1 MSSPNPDLLDEPF
14 WTIFNAIDWIRCR
27 SRHEFGKIKD
37 DTEFRAAVKYGPPEL
52 NPWKALTPLLHALQL
67 GHTQGVKDKQ
77 LLPPEYWADIN
88 LITLRNERKVSLPSA
103 RVLELWPPRA
113 AVQALGP
120 LPQADAP
127 AIAEPA
133 VEATPHVVEQATL
146 IHAPDASPAT
156 KKRRKRMKPKRDTIL
171 QGLFDVYPNGHH
183 PSITPSEARN
193 KVTPWLEEN
202 HPGFVP
208 KTEQGLPID
217 TVRLALKEFQA
228 LSKKV

>member
-1 MSSPNPDLLDEPF
+1 MSSPNPDLFEEPF
-14 WTIFNAIDWIRCR
+14 WTIFNAIDWIRCC

-67 GHTQGVKDKQ
+67 GHIQGIKDKR

-103 RVLELWPPRA
+103 RVLVLWPPRA

-120 LPQADAP
+120 LPQADAS
-127 AIAEPA
+127 AITEPA
-133 VEATPHVVEQATL
+133 AEATPDVVEQATL
-146 IHAPDASPAT
+146 IHAHDASPAT
-156 KKRRKRMKPKRDTIL
+156 KKRRNRRKHKRDTIL
-171 QGLFDVYPNGHH
+171 QGLFAVYPNGYH
-183 PSITPSEARN
+183 PSITPSIAKI

-217 TVRLALKEFQA
+217 TVRRALEQFETLTKGA
-228 LSKKV
+228 